1 MPLYE
6 YACLECDAQFE
17 VLTRISGAD
26 ERPAC
31 PVCGA
36 ARARRVISLVAAR
49 VSRDDASL
57 PASMP
62 TPGGMGGGC
71 CGGACGC
78 GH

>member
-6 YACLECDAQFE
+6 YACAECEAQFE
-17 VLTRISGAD
+17 VLTRMAGGD
-26 ERPAC
+26 ERPSC

-36 ARARRVISLVAAR
+36 ARTRRVISLVAAR
-49 VSRDDASL
+49 VSRDEATM
-57 PASMP
+57 PASAP
-62 TPGGMGGGC
+62 APRGMGGGC